1 MRLPKWTGAQ
11 VRKNLALSIPMRPS
25 RTASRL
31 NHWDAR
37 HDAESTGQLRL
48 AFAGEGLF
56 LKEGPMQPSFTRHLL
71 LCGSIMV
78 LSGEAESGSAGTQP
92 DKE

>member
-1 MRLPKWTGAQ
+1 
-11 VRKNLALSIPMRPS
+11 
-25 RTASRL
+25 
-31 NHWDAR
+31 
-37 HDAESTGQLRL
+37 
-48 AFAGEGLF
+48 
-56 LKEGPMQPSFTRHLL
+56 MQPSLTLHLF